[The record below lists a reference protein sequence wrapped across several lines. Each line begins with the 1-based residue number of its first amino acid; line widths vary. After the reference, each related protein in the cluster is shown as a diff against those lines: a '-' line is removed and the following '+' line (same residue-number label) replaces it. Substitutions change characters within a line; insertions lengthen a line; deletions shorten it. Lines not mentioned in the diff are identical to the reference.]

1 MGLDLYHVIPS
12 ATIVFDDDYFTIDE
26 FETNESFLNN
36 YNQLLKTSIDE
47 FGNKS
52 LVLYF
57 AEKGH
62 QRKGMNNEFF
72 KVFQNERL
80 YFKISDVENAKKFI
94 NSEYDLNGQLF
105 ETFQRDFID
114 NFIEGESIFFA
125 SW

>member
-12 ATIVFDDDYFTIDE
+12 ATIVFDVDYFTIDE

-57 AEKGH
+57 AVKGH
-62 QRKGMNNEFF
+62 KRKGMNTEFF
-72 KVFQNERL
+72 NVL
-80 YFKISDVENAKKFI
+80 
-94 NSEYDLNGQLF
+94 
-105 ETFQRDFID
+105 
-114 NFIEGESIFFA
+114 
-125 SW
+125 